1 MPSTAAERLKR
12 KVEALEQ
19 EHKGAEFDAA
29 LYDALDMQELLT
41 MALLPLN
48 SRLRVRIAGALRRN
62 VDRKRDE
69 AAQKAATREEEMV
82 PVTVAGGGKCNITIF
97 MTREQ
102 AERERRG

>member
-1 MPSTAAERLKR
+1 MPTAAEKLQR
-12 KVEALEQ
+12 KVDAFE
-19 EHKGAEFDAA
+19 KKFRGADFDAA

-41 MALLPLN
+41 MGLLPIN
-48 SRLRVRIAGALRRN
+48 SRLRVRIAGALRRD
-62 VDRKRDE
+62 VDRKRE
-69 AAQKAATREEEMV
+69 VAAQKTAMREEEMV